1 MKKKAALVLVLAAC
15 LLLSACVSVTEISL
29 PRSISIEAGE
39 TAAVE
44 LTAKYNKE
52 NVSDEDAAKALAAL
66 VWASSDEAIATVES
80 GTVTAVSAGKA
91 QVTAS
96 DKSGKAT
103 ATIEVVVTVPPQSI
117 EAENLELQLGGVE
130 TAALEVTASPA
141 NATQT
146 GFKYSSSDERVATVD
161 EKGNVTAKAL
171 GECEITVTTKNN
183 KTATATVTVK
193 QTATGIELES
203 SEGWIYVD
211 GSVQLNPYTVPA
223 KAAASTY
230 TYKSDNEKVAT
241 VSASGAIT
249 GMAAGTAKI
258 TVSSAEGFTA
268 TYSITVQTRATT
280 ANPTVGD
287 SAGGGTSSSQVP
299 QDNSSNSEPAGWG
312 TDRDGNRVPLTQE
325 QVDGPGI
332 PDPVPC
338 PICGVVNGPSHWHGD
353 VMVPGICCDYQSTG
367 VHTCGSG
374 GF

>member
-1 MKKKAALVLVLAAC
+1 MKKKAAIVLVLTVC
-15 LLLSACVSVTEISL
+15 LLLSGCVSVTEISL
-29 PRSISIEAGE
+29 HSSISIEVGE

-44 LTAKYNKE
+44 LTAKFSKE
-52 NVSDEDAAKALAAL
+52 NVSDEETAKALASL
-66 VWASSDEAIATVES
+66 VWTSSDEA
-80 GTVTAVSAGKA
+80 
-91 QVTAS
+91 
-96 DKSGKAT
+96 
-103 ATIEVVVTVPPQSI
+103 
-117 EAENLELQLGGVE
+117 
-130 TAALEVTASPA
+130 
-141 NATQT
+141 
-146 GFKYSSSDERVATVD
+146 VATVD
-161 EKGNVTAKAL
+161 EKGNVTAKTP

-258 TVSSAEGFTA
+258 TVTSAEGFTA

-280 ANPTVGD
+280 ANPT
-287 SAGGGTSSSQVP
+287 AGGSTGGSIADGSLPSPPTEQ
-299 QDNSSNSEPAGWG
+299 QHYHGNG
-312 TDRDGNRVPLTQE
+312 TDMGRCPVCGVGFGPKG
-325 QVDGPGI
+325 GPGI

>member
-193 QTATGIELES
+193 QAPTGIALDS
-203 SEGWIYVD
+203 NEGWIYV
-211 GSVQLNPYTVPA
+211 GVSIMLEPYTTPEG
-223 KAAASTY
+223 AAPSTY
-230 TYKSDNEKVAT
+230 TFA
-241 VSASGAIT
+241 
-249 GMAAGTAKI
+249 
-258 TVSSAEGFTA
+258 
-268 TYSITVQTRATT
+268 
-280 ANPTVGD
+280 
-287 SAGGGTSSSQVP
+287 
-299 QDNSSNSEPAGWG
+299 SSN
-312 TDRDGNRVPLTQE
+312 
-325 QVDGPGI
+325 
-332 PDPVPC
+332 
-338 PICGVVNGPSHWHGD
+338 
-353 VMVPGICCDYQSTG
+353 
-367 VHTCGSG
+367 G
-374 GF
+374 G